1 MSTTK
6 LGSNPTEIR
15 IGMIGSVNAGKSTLV
30 GVLTSGELDDGG
42 GSARMHVLRHK
53 HEKERGQTS
62 SIATQHIEFPKENK
76 YYTFVDMAGHERY
89 LKTTVHGL
97 VGHDI
102 DYVLVMVGTSM
113 GVTRMTKEH
122 ITTALSL
129 KIPVIVIFTKI
140 DICPPDMLKQTVSKV
155 KKYFT
160 EQSGMTSAAHFFKVN
175 DEKSLKIVKKM
186 FGRESPLCPYF
197 FISSKTGE
205 GLDMLREMLFNLKPR
220 LNWEKHVDKK
230 LIFKV
235 SEPFDVPGVGKVV
248 SGKVIRGKVKKGEKV
263 LFGPVSGTWYKM
275 VAKSLHDNFQREVD
289 HLLTGESGCIALRA
303 RSKEF
308 ELKDKRSVLK
318 GMVVVDEAIG
328 DPVRT
333 FTAEVVVLTTHS
345 TTIGTSYQPVINV
358 GTVVQSAKIVD
369 IIESEVLR
377 CGDRATVRFE
387 FMYRPELVHAGQFFM
402 FREGETRGLGKIIST
417 N

>member
-122 ITTALSL
+122 IATALAL

-160 EQSGMTSAAHFFKVN
+160 ERSGMTSAAHFFKVN
-175 DEKSLKIVKKM
+175 DEKSLEIAQKM

-248 SGKVIRGKVKKGEKV
+248 SGKVIRGKVKKGEKI
-263 LFGPVSGTWYKM
+263 LFGPVNGTWYKM

-308 ELKDKRSVLK
+308 EIKDKRSVLK

-328 DPVRT
+328 DPVST

-358 GTVVQSAKIVD
+358 GTVVQSARIID
-369 IIESEVLR
+369 ITESEVLR
-377 CGDRATVRFE
+377 CGDRATVRFK